1 MPEEKSPITEPVVKV
16 ASSEFKHQL
25 ILSAVEHASRPVATV
40 LIAVFLLVFGYCTRE
55 RWFSLLEKSET
66 VKVGSFELKIR
77 QDADKANLS
86 TELRTLSELNDEQLQ
101 LFLIIGKERNPIKY
115 YGEELSQENLRKLK
129 EVGLLSE
136 FDQKPN
142 DELGWKVSE
151 KGHRLHKIISSS
163 INSSI
168 RNSALAEP
176 K

>member
-1 MPEEKSPITEPVVKV
+1 MSEEQSPIKEPVVKV
-16 ASSEFKHQL
+16 ASPEFTRQL
-25 ILSAVEHASRPVATV
+25 ILSAVEHASRPIATV
-40 LIAVFLLVFGYCTRE
+40 LIAVFLLFFGYCTKD
-55 RWFSLLEKSET
+55 RWFSLLDKSET
-66 VKVGSFELKIR
+66 VKVGSFEVKLR
-77 QDADKANLS
+77 EVADKANLS
-86 TELRTLSELNDEQLQ
+86 PELRTLSELNDEQLQ

-115 YGEELSQENLRKLK
+115 YGEELSLENLRKLK

-142 DELGWKVSE
+142 NELGWKVSE